1 MIKVLVFLF
10 FIFNTGW
17 SLTLFEINQIK
28 NWKLLQDNAVKIEW
42 AAYKNYRISKA
53 EMIFNHNINSISSKI
68 ENIEEYPNIFER
80 VTATKRLD
88 VDIIQVILSLPFPF
102 SGRDYVIKYKKEI
115 LEGDDSWVFIFD
127 SVTHPDAILEPGN
140 VRLPDATG
148 IWILKPISSNI
159 TKVIYAW
166 NGELLGNFPE
176 VGLQRAWMTQGT
188 EVLVWLEKSLNDIN
202 KQ

>member
-1 MIKVLVFLF
+1 MIKFLAF
-10 FIFNTGW
+10 LYFILNTGW
-17 SLTLFEINQIK
+17 SLTLSEINQIK

-68 ENIEEYPNIFER
+68 ENIEDYPNIFER

-127 SVTHPDAILEPGN
+127 SVTHPDARLKPGH

-176 VGLQRAWMTQGT
+176 MGLQRAWMTQGT
-188 EVLVWLEKSLNDIN
+188 EVLIWLEKSLNDIH

>member
-1 MIKVLVFLF
+1 MIKILAFLF
-10 FIFNTGW
+10 CIFNTGW
-17 SLTLFEINQIK
+17 SLTLSEINEIK
-28 NWKLLQDNAVKIEW
+28 NWELLQDNIVKIEW
-42 AAYKNYRISKA
+42 ATYKKYRISKA

-68 ENIEEYPNIFER
+68 ENIENYPNIFER
-80 VTATKRLD
+80 VIATKRLD
-88 VDIIQVILSLPFPF
+88 VDIIQVILGLPFPF

-115 LEGDDSWVFIFD
+115 LEGDDSWVFIFE
-127 SVTHPDAILEPGN
+127 SVTHPKARLKPGH

>member
-1 MIKVLVFLF
+1 MIKILAFLF
-10 FIFNTGW
+10 CIFNTGW
-17 SLTLFEINQIK
+17 SLTLSEINQIK

-53 EMIFNHNINSISSKI
+53 EMIFNHNINLISSKI

-115 LEGDDSWVFIFD
+115 LEGDDSWVFIFN
-127 SVTHPDAILEPGN
+127 SVIHPDAILKPGN